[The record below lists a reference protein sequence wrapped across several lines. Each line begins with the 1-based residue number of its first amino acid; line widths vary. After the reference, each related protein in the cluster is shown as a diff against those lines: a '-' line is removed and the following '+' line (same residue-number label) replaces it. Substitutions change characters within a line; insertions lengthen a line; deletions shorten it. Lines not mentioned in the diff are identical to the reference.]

1 MDGGH
6 FRRQNSECAPH
17 FRGKFRF
24 RIQDGRHRSFFLH
37 PFSDGGLERAQ
48 ADADRTEV
56 HALIDFQG
64 GVEPV
69 SFRHD
74 LLHLVGDNCIE
85 AAAEGIEFHQFQIG
99 MAGDIVGGA
108 VETAVPGPLVQY
120 AERGK
125 LAVLHHGNAVFGKDG
140 HSQLVDQI
148 GDAVVDRRVC
158 MVGTAGQH
166 DPDKFL
172 LFDFL
177 QDTLRFQIQL
187 HLVFFSGGFC
197 FTLGGGNFTAGYFE
211 GSENPFQYFMQ
222 FCRMMERQEGMEKAG
237 AVFREDFIHIGL
249 DGFRVGCDHG
259 AVEGVGSAF
268 IGAFVDAGVPDEIR
282 FSPGQVIDVGMG
294 QFDGEAFGVGRDG
307 FHGFGGDAAD
317 LSGRSDDTVAET
329 GEKSMPIR
337 EILVHIH
344 RSGDTHGS
352 SCGFLGGQALP
363 VENFVIFPAVYIGQG
378 GMGRCL
384 SGEHDGG
391 ASFAAV
397 ARDK

>member
-1 MDGGH
+1 
-6 FRRQNSECAPH
+6 
-17 FRGKFRF
+17 
-24 RIQDGRHRSFFLH
+24 
-37 PFSDGGLERAQ
+37 
-48 ADADRTEV
+48 
-56 HALIDFQG
+56 
-64 GVEPV
+64 
-69 SFRHD
+69 
-74 LLHLVGDNCIE
+74 
-85 AAAEGIEFHQFQIG
+85 
-99 MAGDIVGGA
+99 
-108 VETAVPGPLVQY
+108 
-120 AERGK
+120 
-125 LAVLHHGNAVFGKDG
+125 
-140 HSQLVDQI
+140 
-148 GDAVVDRRVC
+148 
-158 MVGTAGQH
+158 
-166 DPDKFL
+166 
-172 LFDFL
+172 
-177 QDTLRFQIQL
+177 
-187 HLVFFSGGFC
+187 
-197 FTLGGGNFTAGYFE
+197 
-211 GSENPFQYFMQ
+211 
-222 FCRMMERQEGMEKAG
+222 MERQEGMEKAG

-344 RSGDTHGS
+344 RPGDTHGS

-384 SGEHDGG
+384 SGEHDRG